1 MVAGLKGAD
10 LIHGP
15 GYIIPGFTR
24 RPAVVTVYDIIA
36 LKHPDLCKRSNVL
49 HFKWNL
55 PRSIQRAAAIIVL
68 SNAVKED
75 LVKLMKVAP
84 DKIEVIPPGID
95 ECFNVPNED
104 TKRQVRERYK
114 LPDRFVLFVGNIE
127 PKKNLEMLIRTFFA
141 VKMDKKLDHKL
152 VIVGQKAWKYQQVFS
167 LIESLNIEEQ
177 IIFTDYVPLADLPA
191 VYALSE
197 CFAEVLPPDVFI
209 PFDGPGALGS
219 SLIEAGLDHLVF
231 IGSVEVG
238 RQVAALAGQ
247 NLTSVALELGGKD
260 AAIVLPD
267 ADLDRTVEGIAW
279 GSFSNCGQNCASIE
293 RVLVHEDV
301 ADEFVEKLVDRVGRL
316 RVGGSEPEGSDVGPL
331 RNEGQLRAVQRQ
343 LAAAVEGGA
352 RILCGGEPAGEGF
365 GFQPTVLDDVTAEMD
380 VWRVETFGPLLPLR
394 RVASV
399 DEAIAVANDCDY
411 GLTNSLWTADLPRAR
426 DLATR
431 LECGVVTVNNHSYTG
446 AMPFAPWG
454 GIKQTGL
461 GSTNSHHALME
472 MVRPQ
477 VVVTDKPH
485 GHEFFWYPYDGL
497 NLELARVLRRFLTG
511 GGGMFKVLGLIK
523 RAARA
528 RDPEAGGGANG

>member
-1 MVAGLKGAD
+1 MTSTTSIRAIDPWNRTEIESVPAHDADDALRAVQAARAAQPAWAELGFEARGKLLQRVRDLFADRAEALVDLLGRENGKPPVEAWFAEILPDIDLFNYWIRQTPRFLKDEKLSLERTKYPGKKGTIRMVPKGVVGVISAWNFPIA
-10 LIHGP
+10 LSL
-15 GYIIPGFTR
+15 R
-24 RPAVVTVYDIIA
+24 AVVPALMAGNTV
-36 LKHPDLCKRSNVL
+36 V
-49 HFKWNL
+49 FKA
-55 PRSIQRAAAIIVL
+55 SSDAVL
-68 SNAVKED
+68 S
-75 LVKLMKVAP
+75 
-84 DKIEVIPPGID
+84 
-95 ECFNVPNED
+95 C
-104 TKRQVRERYK
+104 R
-114 LPDRFVLFVGNIE
+114 
-127 PKKNLEMLIRTFFA
+127 
-141 VKMDKKLDHKL
+141 
-152 VIVGQKAWKYQQVFS
+152 
-167 LIESLNIEEQ
+167 
-177 IIFTDYVPLADLPA
+177 
-191 VYALSE
+191 ALSE

>member
-1 MVAGLKGAD
+1 MKVIIDGLLLTDKDSGVHRCIRGLLRGLDQLDTGDDFEFITGYGYDDQGWSPERLKHHRAKIPCRLRSARIFYDQVCLPMVAGLKGAD

-15 GYIIPGFTR
+15 GYISPGFTR
-24 RPAVVTVYDIIA
+24 RPSVVTVYDIIA

-197 CFAEVLPPDVFI
+197 CFAFPSLVEGFGIPPLEAMSCGTPVFTSEDPAVLEATGDA
-209 PFDGPGALGS
+209 ALHAPATDAKAMRENLQKLLLNRGERRR
-219 SLIEAGLDHLVF
+219 LREAGLSHAAGF
-231 IGSVEVG
+231 TWKRCAEQTVEVY
-238 RQVAALAGQ
+238 R
-247 NLTSVALELGGKD
+247 K
-260 AAIVLPD
+260 IV
-267 ADLDRTVEGIAW
+267 G
-279 GSFSNCGQNCASIE
+279 
-293 RVLVHEDV
+293 
-301 ADEFVEKLVDRVGRL
+301 
-316 RVGGSEPEGSDVGPL
+316 
-331 RNEGQLRAVQRQ
+331 
-343 LAAAVEGGA
+343 
-352 RILCGGEPAGEGF
+352 
-365 GFQPTVLDDVTAEMD
+365 
-380 VWRVETFGPLLPLR
+380 
-394 RVASV
+394 
-399 DEAIAVANDCDY
+399 
-411 GLTNSLWTADLPRAR
+411 
-426 DLATR
+426 
-431 LECGVVTVNNHSYTG
+431 
-446 AMPFAPWG
+446 
-454 GIKQTGL
+454 
-461 GSTNSHHALME
+461 
-472 MVRPQ
+472 
-477 VVVTDKPH
+477 
-485 GHEFFWYPYDGL
+485 
-497 NLELARVLRRFLTG
+497 
-511 GGGMFKVLGLIK
+511 
-523 RAARA
+523 
-528 RDPEAGGGANG
+528 NG